1 MKKIR
6 RVLLSLAL
14 VFVALITLASCSKV
28 SQSYADKINKA
39 AENGENYT
47 VETVRSDLGNEAIEV
62 LVLNT
67 GVIAAVKGYNKDNYK
82 EKLDSA
88 DENTK
93 FDFIVITFL
102 AGKAT
107 AAAYGSGTAAE
118 VKAALASK

>member
-6 RVLLSLAL
+6 RILVGLAL

-47 VETVRSDLGNEAIEV
+47 VETVRSDLGDEAIEV

-82 EKLDSA
+82 EKLDAA

-93 FDFIVITFL
+93 FEFIVITFV

-107 AAAYGSGTAAE
+107 AAAYNSGTAAQ